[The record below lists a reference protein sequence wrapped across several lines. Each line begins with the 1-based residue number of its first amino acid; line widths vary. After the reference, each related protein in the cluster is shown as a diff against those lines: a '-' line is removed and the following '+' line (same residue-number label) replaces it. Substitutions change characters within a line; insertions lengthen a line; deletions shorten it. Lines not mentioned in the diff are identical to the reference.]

1 MRKYILF
8 HMHVLLSF
16 AFGFIFAST
25 GAFLCFAPDFISFSF
40 ADISLQDLSDAPHSP
55 SFAMPLLQAFSLRYV
70 PFFPHFAGALPITM
84 TAALL
89 RSFAMPLLR
98 AFSLLHAPFLLSA
111 FAGAFPI
118 TMTAALLRSFAMPL
132 LRAFSLFCAWLQ
144 LFILCR
150 HSAAR
155 PVIHAALP
163 VFCHASRAGILSCAC
178 ALPVFRRGVTTF
190 LLRSARI

>member
-40 ADISLQDLSDAPHSP
+40 ADIPPQDLSDAPHSPSFAMPLPQVFSLRYVLFFPHFVGALPITITAALLRP

-89 RSFAMPLLR
+89 R
-98 AFSLLHAPFLLSA
+98 
-111 FAGAFPI
+111 
-118 TMTAALLRSFAMPL
+118 
-132 LRAFSLFCAWLQ
+132 RAFSLFCAWLQ
-144 LFILCR
+144 LFILCS

-155 PVIHAALP
+155 PVGRAALP
-163 VFCHASRAGILSCAC
+163 VFCHASRAGVLSCAC
-178 ALPVFRRGVTTF
+178 ALPVFRRGVTT
-190 LLRSARI
+190 LHQRSARI